1 MKTLRLNSIL
11 LFLLAVSANTLLGQS
26 IVKIADVKIVAA
38 GETLTIPAGSIIEL
52 GAGAVLQV
60 EGSLVMNGTASNPI
74 RIKNID
80 VVNPGLGIVI
90 SSSES
95 QGKIELSNVIFEN
108 QIQPIRFD
116 PFWHRKAVEINNI
129 FVTQCTSG
137 EPLIYVAT
145 SLTDLREGKKISFN
159 MNGGTFVNNTAG
171 ILLENVGSDGINYS
185 INNLTFSDNHLS
197 GSDNSLGLI
206 HFDFATVAKSSNVN
220 VGKLNFIR
228 NYAGSNPVG
237 LSVSGTGT
245 QVLNVD
251 AIYQPNLAEDILFD
265 KHIDNRIPSIVVG
278 KREAIAASGLS
289 NIITGVSHNFGQVR
303 MTTIGS
309 PTIVKI
315 IDSTGNK
322 VDYKYSKQ
330 GDTLLFDY
338 IQGYPAKGIL
348 DNGQLVNIPKL
359 TLTPVQALELSK
371 VDTAEYNKFLREKS
385 NGVAGQEQSDVI
397 GIGVNLPMFKSKGE
411 VIKKIHVWEIGMWGG
426 GGIYGGGD
434 IKHKF
439 APLPSTIEIS
449 LGGYG
454 QYNFNSRFS
463 LKGSLYYTEISIHN
477 IWATGLF
484 SGTSPLISYDQNY
497 QEFNLSGNSFPVHFW
512 TRMGIA
518 EVEGM
523 WHLRPYQIT
532 AGKSSKLIP
541 TVGLSVGMIYFNTYR
556 YAYTNQK
563 NGEAY
568 PAYVSRMK
576 NEHLHNLRDLGSEG
590 QNFLPG
596 SKPYSPIAFNIGT
609 SFSTTYLMKR
619 WAFKGEI
626 KVVYTSTDYLD
637 DFGPGL
643 WFGGDYD
650 AMRAAAYDKLPGISE
665 ADLNKISN
673 STLSSKIAPNTPR
686 STNGLNDWYF
696 QAHMGASY
704 ILFK

>member
-11 LFLLAVSANTLLGQS
+11 LFLLALTANTVLGQS
-26 IVKIADVKIVAA
+26 IVKIADVKIVAS
-38 GETLTIPAGSIIEL
+38 GETLTIPAGTTLEF

-74 RIKNID
+74 NIKNID
-80 VVNPGLGIVI
+80 AANPGLGIVI
-90 SSSES
+90 SGAENNA
-95 QGKIELSNVIFEN
+95 KVELNYVIFDN

-116 PFWHRKAVEINNI
+116 PFWHRKSVELNNI
-129 FVTQCTSG
+129 SIAKCISG

-145 SLTDLREGKKISFN
+145 SLTDLRDGKKIDFSIS
-159 MNGGTFVNNTAG
+159 GGVFTNNSAG
-171 ILLENVGSDGINYS
+171 ILLENVGSDGISYTLD
-185 INNLTFSDNHLS
+185 NLSFSDNLI
-197 GSDNSLGLI
+197 GSNDNSLGLI
-206 HFDFATVAKSSNVN
+206 HFDFANLAKSNN
-220 VGKLNFIR
+220 IKVGKINFIR
-228 NYAGSNPVG
+228 NYAGTNPVG

-251 AIYQPNLAEDILFD
+251 AIYQSNLSEDILFD

-278 KREAIAASGLS
+278 KREAISASGLS
-289 NIITGVSHNFGQVR
+289 NVITGISHTFGQVR
-303 MTTIGS
+303 MSTIGNPS
-309 PTIVKI
+309 IVKI
-315 IDSTGNK
+315 LDSTGNK
-322 VDYKYSKQ
+322 VDYTYAKK
-330 GDTLLFDY
+330 GDTMIFDY

-348 DNGQLVNIPKL
+348 DNGQVVSIPKL
-359 TLTPVQALELSK
+359 ILTPAQALELSK
-371 VDTAEYNKFLREKS
+371 VDTAEYNKFLRQKS
-385 NGVAGQEQSDVI
+385 IGGGQEQSDVI

-411 VIKKIHVWEIGMWGG
+411 VIKRIRVWEIGMWGG

-434 IKHKF
+434 IQHKF

-463 LKGSLYYTEISIHN
+463 LKGTLYYTEISIHN

-497 QEFNLSGNSFPVHFW
+497 QEFTLAGNSYPVHFW
-512 TRMGIA
+512 TKMGIA
-518 EVEGM
+518 EVEGL
-523 WHLRPYQIT
+523 WHLRPYQIAT
-532 AGKSSKLIP
+532 GKSSKIIP
-541 TVGLSVGMIYFNTYR
+541 TLGLSLGMIYFNTYR
-556 YAYTNQK
+556 YAYTGQK
-563 NGEAY
+563 SKETY
-568 PAYVSRMK
+568 DDYVSRMK
-576 NEHLHNLRDLGSEG
+576 NEHLYNLRDLGSEG

-596 SKPYSPIAFNIGT
+596 SEPYSPIAFNVGT
-609 SFSTTYLMKR
+609 SFSLTYLMKR
-619 WAFKGEI
+619 WAFKGEL
-626 KVVYTSTDYLD
+626 KAVYTSTDYLD

-650 AMRAAAYDKLPGISE
+650 ALRAAAYDKLPGISE
-665 ADLNKISN
+665 SDLNKISN
-673 STLSSKIAPNTPR
+673 SSLKDKIAPNTPR

>member
-11 LFLLAVSANTLLGQS
+11 LFLLALTANTVLGQS
-26 IVKIADVKIVAA
+26 IVKIADVKIVAS
-38 GETLTIPAGSIIEL
+38 GETLTIPAGTTLEF

-74 RIKNID
+74 NIKNID
-80 VVNPGLGIVI
+80 AANPGLGIVI
-90 SSSES
+90 SGAENNA
-95 QGKIELSNVIFEN
+95 KVELNYVIFDN

-116 PFWHRKAVEINNI
+116 PFWHRKSVELNNI
-129 FVTQCTSG
+129 SIAKCISG

-145 SLTDLREGKKISFN
+145 SLTDLRDGKKIDFSI
-159 MNGGTFVNNTAG
+159 NGGVFTNNSAG
-171 ILLENVGSDGINYS
+171 ILLENVGSDGISYS
-185 INNLTFSDNHLS
+185 LDNLSFSDNLI
-197 GSDNSLGLI
+197 GSNDNSLGLI
-206 HFDFATVAKSSNVN
+206 HFDFANLAKSNN
-220 VGKLNFIR
+220 IKVGKINFIR
-228 NYAGSNPVG
+228 NYAGTNPVG

-251 AIYQPNLAEDILFD
+251 AIYQSNLSEDILFD

-278 KREAIAASGLS
+278 KREAISASGLS
-289 NIITGVSHNFGQVR
+289 NVITGISHTFGQVR
-303 MTTIGS
+303 MSTIGNPS
-309 PTIVKI
+309 IVKI
-315 IDSTGNK
+315 LDSTGNK
-322 VDYKYSKQ
+322 VDYTYAKK
-330 GDTLLFDY
+330 GDTMIFDY

-348 DNGQLVNIPKL
+348 DNGQVVSIPKL
-359 TLTPVQALELSK
+359 ILTPAQALELSK
-371 VDTAEYNKFLREKS
+371 VDTAEYNKFLRQKS
-385 NGVAGQEQSDVI
+385 IGGGQEQSDVI

-411 VIKKIHVWEIGMWGG
+411 VIKRIRVWEIGMWGG

-434 IKHKF
+434 IQHKF

-463 LKGSLYYTEISIHN
+463 LKGTLYYTEISIHN

-497 QEFNLSGNSFPVHFW
+497 QEFTLAGNSYPVHFW
-512 TRMGIA
+512 TKMGIA
-518 EVEGM
+518 EVEGL
-523 WHLRPYQIT
+523 WHLRPYQIAT
-532 AGKSSKLIP
+532 GKSSKIIP
-541 TVGLSVGMIYFNTYR
+541 TLGLSLGMIYFNTYR
-556 YAYTNQK
+556 YAYTGQK
-563 NGEAY
+563 SKETY
-568 PAYVSRMK
+568 DDYVSRMK
-576 NEHLHNLRDLGSEG
+576 NEHLYNLRDLGSEG

-596 SKPYSPIAFNIGT
+596 SKPYSPIAFNVGT
-609 SFSTTYLMKR
+609 SFSLTYLMKR
-619 WAFKGEI
+619 WAFKGEL
-626 KVVYTSTDYLD
+626 KAVYTSTDYLD

-650 AMRAAAYDKLPGISE
+650 ALRAAAYDKLPGISE
-665 ADLNKISN
+665 SDLNKISN
-673 STLSSKIAPNTPR
+673 SSLKDKIAPNTPR

>member
-11 LFLLAVSANTLLGQS
+11 LFLLAMTANTVLGQS

-38 GETLTIPAGSIIEL
+38 GETLNIPAGTTIEF

-74 RIKNID
+74 YIKNID
-80 VVNPGLGIVI
+80 AANPGLGFVI
-90 SSSES
+90 SAAENNA
-95 QGKIELSNVIFEN
+95 KIELNHVIFDN

-116 PFWHRKAVEINNI
+116 PFWHRKSVELNNI
-129 FVTQCTSG
+129 SIAKCNSG

-145 SLTDLREGKKISFN
+145 SLTDLRDGKKIDFSI
-159 MNGGTFVNNTAG
+159 NGGVFTNNSAG
-171 ILLENVGSDGINYS
+171 ILLENVGSDGIYYS
-185 INNLTFSDNHLS
+185 LDNLSFSDNLI
-197 GSDNSLGLI
+197 GSNDNSLGLI
-206 HFDFATVAKSSNVN
+206 HFDFANLAKSNN
-220 VGKLNFIR
+220 IKVGKINFIR
-228 NYAGSNPVG
+228 NYAGTNPVG

-251 AIYQPNLAEDILFD
+251 AIYQSNLSEDILFD

-278 KREAIAASGLS
+278 KREAISASGLS
-289 NIITGVSHNFGQVR
+289 NVITGISHTFGQVR
-303 MTTIGS
+303 MATIGNPS
-309 PTIVKI
+309 IVKI
-315 IDSTGNK
+315 VDSTGNK
-322 VDYKYSKQ
+322 VDYTYTKK
-330 GDTLLFDY
+330 GDTMLFDY

-348 DNGQLVNIPKL
+348 DNGQVVSIPKF
-359 TLTPVQALELSK
+359 TLTPTQALELSK
-371 VDTAEYNKFLREKS
+371 VDTAEYNKFLRQKS
-385 NGVAGQEQSDVI
+385 IGGGQEQSDVI

-411 VIKKIHVWEIGMWGG
+411 VIKRIRVWEIGMWGG

-463 LKGSLYYTEISIHN
+463 LKGTLYYTEISIHN

-497 QEFNLSGNSFPVHFW
+497 QEFNLSGNSYPVHFW

-518 EVEGM
+518 EVEGL
-523 WHLRPYQIT
+523 WHLRPYQIAT
-532 AGKSSKLIP
+532 GKSSKLIP
-541 TVGLSVGMIYFNTYR
+541 TVGLSLGMIYFNTYR

-568 PAYVSRMK
+568 PDYVSRMK
-576 NEHLHNLRDLGSEG
+576 NEHLYNLRDLGSEG

-596 SKPYSPIAFNIGT
+596 AKPYSPIAFNIGT
-609 SFSTTYLMKR
+609 SFSVTYLMKR
-619 WAFKGEI
+619 WAFKGEL
-626 KVVYTSTDYLD
+626 KAVYTSTDYLD

-650 AMRAAAYDKLPGISE
+650 AMRAAAYDKLPGITE

-673 STLSSKIAPNTPR
+673 SSLKDKIAPNTPR

>member
-11 LFLLAVSANTLLGQS
+11 LFLLALTANTVLGQS
-26 IVKIADVKIVAA
+26 IVKIADVKIVAS
-38 GETLTIPAGSIIEL
+38 GETLTIPAGTTLEF

-74 RIKNID
+74 NIKNID
-80 VVNPGLGIVI
+80 AANPGLGIVI
-90 SSSES
+90 SGAENNA
-95 QGKIELSNVIFEN
+95 KVELNNVIFDN

-116 PFWHRKAVEINNI
+116 PFWHRKSVELNNI
-129 FVTQCTSG
+129 SISKCISG

-145 SLTDLREGKKISFN
+145 SLTDLRDGKKIDFSI
-159 MNGGTFVNNTAG
+159 NGGVFTNNSAG
-171 ILLENVGSDGINYS
+171 ILLENVGSDGISYS
-185 INNLTFSDNHLS
+185 LDNLSFSDNLF
-197 GSDNSLGLI
+197 GSNDNSLGLI
-206 HFDFATVAKSSNVN
+206 HFDFANLAKSNN
-220 VGKLNFIR
+220 IKVGKINFIR
-228 NYAGSNPVG
+228 NYAGTNPVG

-251 AIYQPNLAEDILFD
+251 AIYQSNLSEDILFD

-278 KREAIAASGLS
+278 KREAISASGLS
-289 NIITGVSHNFGQVR
+289 NVITGISHTFGQVR
-303 MTTIGS
+303 MSTIGNPS
-309 PTIVKI
+309 IVKI
-315 IDSTGNK
+315 LDSTGNK
-322 VDYKYSKQ
+322 VDYTYAKK
-330 GDTLLFDY
+330 GDTMLFDY

-348 DNGQLVNIPKL
+348 ENGQVVSIPKL
-359 TLTPVQALELSK
+359 TLTPAQALELSK
-371 VDTAEYNKFLREKS
+371 VDTAEYNKFLRQKTI
-385 NGVAGQEQSDVI
+385 GGGQEQSDII

-411 VIKKIHVWEIGMWGG
+411 VIKRIRVWEIGMWGG

-434 IKHKF
+434 IQHKF

-497 QEFNLSGNSFPVHFW
+497 QEFTLSGNSYPVHFW

-518 EVEGM
+518 EVEGL
-523 WHLRPYQIT
+523 WHLRPYQIAT
-532 AGKSSKLIP
+532 GKSSKIIP
-541 TVGLSVGMIYFNTYR
+541 TVGLSLGMIYFNTYR

-568 PAYVSRMK
+568 PDYVSRMK
-576 NEHLHNLRDLGSEG
+576 NEHLYNLRDLGSEG

-596 SKPYSPIAFNIGT
+596 SEPYSPIAFNVGT
-609 SFSTTYLMKR
+609 SFSLTYLMKR

-626 KVVYTSTDYLD
+626 KAVYTSTDYLD

-650 AMRAAAYDKLPGISE
+650 ALRAAAYDKLPGISE
-665 ADLNKISN
+665 SDLNKISN
-673 STLSSKIAPNTPR
+673 SSLKDKIAPNTPR